1 MTTIPIEAEISTEQL
16 LRAVSQL
23 PPEELAAF
31 VDHVLALRAEREQRR
46 LSQSETSLLLQVN
59 EGVSTNIRQRFNELV
74 AKRQAETITPAELDE
89 LKMITYEFEQ
99 YDARRLAA
107 LDTLARL
114 QRMPLTDLMDSLGIP
129 PLTYAWP
136 AHHHGAASAGD

>member
-31 VDHVLALRAEREQRR
+31 VDHVLALHAERAEPR
-46 LSQSETSLLLQVN
+46 LSQSETALLLQVN
-59 EGVSTNIRQRFNELV
+59 EGVPATTRQRFNELV
-74 AKRQAETITPAELDE
+74 AKRQAEAITPTELDE
-89 LKMITYEFEQ
+89 LKIITDEFEQ

-107 LDTLARL
+107 LDALARL
-114 QRMPLTDLMDSLGIP
+114 KRMTLADLMDSLGISP
-129 PLTYAWP
+129 PTYA
-136 AHHHGAASAGD
+136 